1 MDRGIPMARALELV
15 EWAVERAYY
24 PPRPIVVVKVRKRR
38 KAHGSN

>member
-1 MDRGIPMARALELV
+1 MDRGIPMGEALKLV

-38 KAHGSN
+38 KAYGNH